1 MVDLRNSK
9 RLFIGL
15 EPRAPNMERQ
25 AKASKKGPVKY
36 VKKVRLTLRANRR
49 QVKILN
55 RECSGQICDLPYS
68 LAMWRL
74 DWKVTRSKSQLGG
87 WRLWSYG
94 EVTVFQ
100 VAHKWRTVWI

>member
-1 MVDLRNSK
+1 
-9 RLFIGL
+9 
-15 EPRAPNMERQ
+15 MERQ

-55 RECSGQICDLPYS
+55 RECSGQICDLPDS

-87 WRLWSYG
+87 WRLELWRSHG
-94 EVTVFQ
+94 VPSGPQ
-100 VAHKWRTVWI
+100 VEDCVDSRYNDWLSIR